1 MRKLIIVLSLI
12 FLGSALS
19 VQSQSRLTE
28 KEKKKLEKEAL
39 RRFRKMEPEQVKAMY
54 EKLQKTEK
62 KLQTS
67 DSLAMVLASENSQLR
82 TDFDN
87 AQNQHKA
94 YTDSMNTA
102 FTAVQ
107 DSLNILSAIY
117 DQTAIKLVEAED
129 RLLRPAKFKNKPKY
143 RPGVSSRPGMRTA
156 PLMMAK
162 AGENTKAP
170 TGIYFRVQIGAY
182 KNFKVQGNLSGGPF
196 GTETE
201 GDVYKYVFG
210 YYSTLEEAETVK
222 SDFVKMGIKDA
233 WVVGFDN
240 GKRIS
245 KEEAAQR
252 ISGQ

>member
-1 MRKLIIVLSLI
+1 MRRLLYVLTLVFIGSVLSVH
-12 FLGSALS
+12 G
-19 VQSQSRLTE
+19 QGRLTE

-67 DSLAMVLASENSQLR
+67 DSLAMVLAAENSQLR

-87 AQNQHKA
+87 LQNQHKT
-94 YTDSMNTA
+94 YTDSMSTA
-102 FTAVQ
+102 LSAVQ

-117 DQTAIKLVEAED
+117 DQTALKLVEAED
-129 RLLRPAKFKNKPKY
+129 RLLRPAKFKGKPKY
-143 RPGVSSRPGMRTA
+143 RPGVSNRPGMRTA
-156 PLMMAK
+156 PIMMAK
-162 AGENTKAP
+162 VGESEKAP

-182 KNFKVQGNLSGGPF
+182 KNFKVQSNLNAGPF

-201 GDVYKYVFG
+201 GDIYKYVFG
-210 YYSTLEEAETVK
+210 YYSTLDEAETVK

-245 KEEAAQR
+245 KEEAAKR